1 VRKHAIQ
8 IIKAFT
14 VLSLFTSPFVVLSH
28 LANMPQSYSKVS
40 QDEEK
45 LLHNSEAS
53 DSRISL
59 GLERSQL
66 PSLMDR
72 VSRCST
78 ALHWVAH
85 GLTILLL
92 LILLVGLRR
101 DTIENEELYSEH

>member
-1 VRKHAIQ
+1 
-8 IIKAFT
+8 
-14 VLSLFTSPFVVLSH
+14 
-28 LANMPQSYSKVS
+28 MPQSYTKVS
-40 QDEEK
+40 QDEEN

-53 DSRISL
+53 DSRRSS
-59 GLERSQL
+59 GLERSQR

-72 VSRCST
+72 VSRCLT

-92 LILLVGLRR
+92 LILLVGLRK